1 MKTNG
6 ILESYQEFTQI
17 GHFNCFTSVAD
28 PGQIHLKQ
36 ILQLPQRPVV
46 VSADGALSQL
56 LYDAWLLAVS
66 LLRQEVPPAGDW
78 LLTIHPSG
86 HQSGTHC
93 LGSQN
98 HGAT

>member
-36 ILQLPQRPVV
+36 ILHTKI
-46 VSADGALSQL
+46 SINKGISN
-56 LYDAWLLAVS
+56 LLAM
-66 LLRQEVPPAGDW
+66 
-78 LLTIHPSG
+78 IHLELMNVKMYFKAS
-86 HQSGTHC
+86 
-93 LGSQN
+93 
-98 HGAT
+98 

>member
-36 ILQLPQRPVV
+36 ILHTKI
-46 VSADGALSQL
+46 SINKGISN
-56 LYDAWLLAVS
+56 LLAM
-66 LLRQEVPPAGDW
+66 
-78 LLTIHPSG
+78 IHLELMNVKMFFKAS
-86 HQSGTHC
+86 
-93 LGSQN
+93 
-98 HGAT
+98 